1 MKIRT
6 TFTLSILLSALCF
19 AGRGADG
26 KKRGGGGDADAH
38 RRKGIELFD
47 AKQFAEAIQEFDKA
61 VQAAPGDPT
70 AYRDRGTAYRAAGRA
85 AEAAGDGGAAGARY
99 SSALADFS
107 KEIELAPKEPA
118 GYVESAQTDDV

>member
-1 MKIRT
+1 M
-6 TFTLSILLSALCF
+6 LLSALF
-19 AGRGADG
+19 FGALVTNG
-26 KKRGGGGDADAH
+26 KTRGGGGDADAQ

-61 VQAAPGDPT
+61 VQAAPDDPS

-107 KEIELAPKEPA
+107 KEIELAPKGTA
-118 GYVESAQTDDV
+118 GYLERAHTEGLARPYAP